1 VNARSTDRRRSS
13 GGDVS
18 RRVLLGGLAAMPV
31 LACSTSDV
39 DLPARPLRIATGNK
53 GGVYVDYGNGIA
65 AAIRERLPMLR
76 VEVVQTQGSVK
87 NLKMVA
93 DGTADV
99 AFSLA
104 DASADA
110 VRGIGSFEKAL
121 RLAALARLY
130 DNYAHV
136 VVRDEMPFRVIRD
149 LAGQTVSTGPRD
161 SGTSLLAGRLLEAAG
176 LVRERDV
183 REEQLNLETST
194 EKLRAGEIAV
204 LFWSGGLP
212 TKAIQDLVRTTD
224 VRLLDLSDVAV
235 TLAQTHD
242 AFVRTTLPA
251 SAYGLAPVTTLSV
264 SNYLVVRAE
273 EDAELAYQLTRLLF
287 TERDRIEHPEARRLN
302 LRSAISTYPLELHR
316 GAERYYREA
325 KD

>member
-1 VNARSTDRRRSS
+1 LS
-13 GGDVS
+13 GLV
-18 RRVLLGGLAAMPV
+18 AMPV
-31 LACSTSDV
+31 VACSAGDV

-53 GGVYVDYGNGIA
+53 GGVYLPYGEDIA
-65 AAIRERLPMLR
+65 ATIRERLPMLR
-76 VEVVQTQGSVK
+76 VEVVQTQGSVE
-87 NLKMVA
+87 NLWMVA
-93 DGTADV
+93 GGTADV

-136 VVRDEMPFRVIRD
+136 VVRDETPFRVIAD
-149 LAGQTVSTGPRD
+149 LAGQTVSTGLPD

-176 LVRERDV
+176 LVRGRDV
-183 REEQLNLETST
+183 REKQLELEDST
-194 EKLRAGEIAV
+194 GMLMAGEIAAF
-204 LFWSGGLP
+204 FWSGGLP
-212 TKAIQDLVRTTD
+212 TEAIKDLVRRTA
-224 VRLLDLSDVAV
+224 VRLLDLSDVAAA
-235 TLAQTHD
+235 LAEAHD
-242 AFVRTTLPA
+242 AYVRTTLPA

-273 EDAELAYQLTRLLF
+273 EDAGLAYQLTRLLF

-302 LRSAISTYPLELHR
+302 LRSAISTYPLDLHP